1 MSSQI
6 APVFKREFLGYFRS
20 PVAYVFLIV
29 FLVASVGLAFF
40 IGGFFRSNQASLE
53 SFFVFHPWLYL
64 ILVPATAMRLWA
76 EEKRGGTI
84 ELLFTLPLTTYQ
96 AVLAKFLAAWLF
108 LSLGLVLTIP
118 MAFTVAWLGD
128 PDLGVIASGY
138 LASVLLAG
146 ACLAVCTLIS
156 ALTKN
161 QVIAFVLGVIALLIL
176 LFLGWSVLNQM
187 LSGILPVAAVD
198 FVANLGLIPHYEAIA
213 KGILDARDFA
223 YFGSLIALAL
233 ALNVAALER

>member
-1 MSSQI
+1 MSQI

-40 IGGFFRSNQASLE
+40 IGGFFKANQASLE

-64 ILVPATAMRLWA
+64 FLIPAAAMRLWA
-76 EEKRGGTI
+76 EEKRGGTV
-84 ELLFTLPLTTYQ
+84 ELLFTLPLTTLQ
-96 AVLAKFLAAWLF
+96 AVLAKFFAAWLF
-108 LSLGLVLTIP
+108 LVLGLLLTVP
-118 MAFTVAWLGD
+118 MALTVGWLGD
-128 PDLGVIASGY
+128 PDWGVIVSGY
-138 LASVLLAG
+138 LGSALLSG

-161 QVIAFVLGVIALLIL
+161 QVIAFVLGVIGLLIL
-176 LFLGWSVLNQM
+176 LFLGWSVFNQ
-187 LSGILPVAAVD
+187 LLTSFLPVPAVD
-198 FVANLGLIPHYEAIA
+198 FIANLGLIPHFEAIS
-213 KGILDARDFA
+213 KGIIDPRDLA
-223 YFGSLIALAL
+223 YFGSVIALSL

>member
-1 MSSQI
+1 MSQI

-40 IGGFFRSNQASLE
+40 IGGFFRGNQASLE
-53 SFFVFHPWLYL
+53 SFFFFHPWLYL
-64 ILVPATAMRLWA
+64 FLIPAAAMRLWA
-76 EEKRGGTI
+76 EEKRGGTV
-84 ELLFTLPLTTYQ
+84 ELLFTLPLTTLE
-96 AVLAKFLAAWLF
+96 AVLAKFFAAWLF
-108 LSLGLVLTIP
+108 LVLGLLLTLP

-128 PDLGVIASGY
+128 PDVGVIVSGY
-138 LASVLLAG
+138 LGSALLAG

-161 QVIAFVLGVIALLIL
+161 QVIAFVLGVIALLVL
-176 LFLGWSVLNQM
+176 VFLGWSVFNQF
-187 LSGILPVAAVD
+187 LGGFLPVATVD
-198 FVANLGLIPHYEAIA
+198 FIANLGLIPHFEAIT
-213 KGILDARDFA
+213 KGIIDARDLA
-223 YFGSLIALAL
+223 YFGSVIALSL

>member
-1 MSSQI
+1 MSQI

-64 ILVPATAMRLWA
+64 FLIPAAAMRLWA
-76 EEKRGGTI
+76 EEKRGGTV
-84 ELLFTLPLTTYQ
+84 ELLFTLPLTTLQ
-96 AVLAKFLAAWLF
+96 AVLAKFFAAWLF
-108 LSLGLVLTIP
+108 LVLGLLLTLP

-128 PDLGVIASGY
+128 PDVGVIVSGY
-138 LASVLLAG
+138 LGSALLAG

-161 QVIAFVLGVIALLIL
+161 QVIAFVLGVITLLVL
-176 LFLGWSVLNQM
+176 LFLGWSVFNQF
-187 LSGILPVAAVD
+187 LAGFLPVSAVD
-198 FVANLGLIPHYEAIA
+198 FVANLGVIPHFEAVA
-213 KGILDARDFA
+213 KGIIDPRDLA

>member
-1 MSSQI
+1 MSQI

-64 ILVPATAMRLWA
+64 FLIPAAAMRLWA

-84 ELLFTLPLTTYQ
+84 ELLFTLPLTTTQ
-96 AVLAKFLAAWLF
+96 AVLAKFFAAWLF
-108 LSLGLVLTIP
+108 LVLGLLLTLP
-118 MAFTVAWLGD
+118 MAFTVGWLGD
-128 PDLGVIASGY
+128 PDWGVIVSGY
-138 LASVLLAG
+138 LGSALLAG
-146 ACLAVCTLIS
+146 ASLAVCTLIS

-161 QVIAFVLGVIALLIL
+161 QVIAFVLGVITLLVL
-176 LFLGWSVLNQM
+176 LFLGWSVFNQ
-187 LSGILPVAAVD
+187 LLTGFLPVAAVD
-198 FVANLGLIPHYEAIA
+198 FIANLGFIPHFEALA
-213 KGILDARDFA
+213 KGIIDPRGLA
-223 YFGSLIALAL
+223 YFGSVIALAL
-233 ALNVAALER
+233 ALNVAVLER